1 MSGQGIALA
10 PRTDETILLAAH
22 QLLLEGGFAGMSM
35 RCLSHRAGLQAGSL
49 YHHFSGKQEVLEEVL
64 GGIVQRRVGGW
75 RRVRPLARPAWQRLQ
90 QFIEFHV
97 RHVLQHAADQAVLR
111 SERRYL
117 DAQARERLEQLER
130 EYFQVL
136 FASVAEGVAAGVF
149 SVTCARLAART
160 LRGLLDSIEDAP
172 DDGRMTPWMIEVA
185 ARVLRVGEAGR

>member
-1 MSGQGIALA
+1 MNGQGIAAA

-22 QLLLEGGFAGMSM
+22 QLLVEGGFAGMSM

-64 GGIVQRRVGGW
+64 GTIVQRRVGGW
-75 RRVRPLARPAWQRLQ
+75 RRVRPVERSPWKRLQ

-117 DAQARERLEQLER
+117 DEEARQRLEQLER

-136 FASVAEGVAAGVF
+136 WTSVAEGVAAGLFCV
-149 SVTCARLAART
+149 SCAGLAAGT
-160 LRGLLDSIEDAP
+160 LRGLLESIEGPP

-185 ARVLRVGEAGR
+185 ARVLRVGEARR